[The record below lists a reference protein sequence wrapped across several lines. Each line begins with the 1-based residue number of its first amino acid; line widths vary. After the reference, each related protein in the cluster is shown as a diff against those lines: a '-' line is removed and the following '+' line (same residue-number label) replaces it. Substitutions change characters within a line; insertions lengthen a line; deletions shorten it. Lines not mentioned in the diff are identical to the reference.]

1 MLNQKIAQQL
11 VSNALDIAEHNQ
23 QAIAV
28 SVCDTHGELLAF
40 IRMDNVS
47 VQAGL
52 LAQNKA
58 YTSAR
63 DRQPSGNLGAWAR
76 KTGKDLS
83 YWTDPKITGFKGG
96 VPIEIKGRV
105 IGAIGI
111 SGLSEDDDE
120 ALAEKVIQ
128 RVL

>member
-1 MLNQKIAQQL
+1 MLNQKIVQQL
-11 VSNALDIAEHNQ
+11 VSSALNIAERNQ
-23 QAIAV
+23 QAISV

-76 KTGKDLS
+76 ETGKDLS
-83 YWTDPKITGFKGG
+83 YWTDFKITGFKGG
-96 VPIEIKGRV
+96 VPIEHQGQV
-105 IGAIGI
+105 IGALGI

-128 RVL
+128 LMI

>member
-1 MLNQKIAQQL
+1 MQYAIVETMLAKSVEAAASQG
-11 VSNALDIAEHNQ
+11 

-28 SVCDTHGELLAF
+28 AITDSHGELLGF
-40 IRMDNVS
+40 VRMDKVS

-63 DRQPSGNLGAWAR
+63 DRQPSGDLGAWAR
-76 KTGKDLS
+76 ETGKQLS

-96 VPIEIKGRV
+96 VPIEQDCEV

-111 SGLSEDDDE
+111 SGMSEEDDELMAKAIIKACLD
-120 ALAEKVIQ
+120 
-128 RVL
+128 

>member
-11 VSNALDIAEHNQ
+11 VSNALDIAERNQ

-28 SVCDTHGELLAF
+28 SVCDTHGELQAF

-76 KTGKDLS
+76 ETGKDLS
-83 YWTDPKITGFKGG
+83 YWTDAKITGFKGG
-96 VPIEIKGRV
+96 VPIELNGQV

-128 RVL
+128 LVL